1 MKKLVWTFIISLFS
15 LGVNGQIY
23 SYPTGIWEVG
33 DEGGDKV
40 SSWTI
45 GETSL
50 SIAAAVGGG
59 QSFNRNAKHW
69 VISPSIQLALVSN
82 VLIFEESRLSQYRD
96 GSVFSVMI
104 ATYSESNSDLSE
116 FVMVQQWT
124 SISASPL
131 VKEIDLSPWSG
142 QLVQIAFQRVNEG
155 GGSWNISDLQIMG
168 SDLNEVSGF
177 KVSSVTTDQLVLG
190 WEQPENDVQVIL
202 FGGDSEITESPIDG
216 QVYTQG
222 ASIGNSEI
230 LLVGDQVSYIE
241 SGLGSFKTRFYKIW
255 AFDSETHEYTK
266 IGSETSAT
274 TTGLSTIFYEN
285 FENLT
290 YAGDDWKRNGLW
302 SYQDRAWTVAG
313 NTDGD
318 SWNLSGTGTSYRGAK
333 SAFISKIPNSDQSI
347 SEVPGYNYPY
357 KNFDPS
363 FNPSFSTTIEIP
375 EDYQSL
381 ELSFFWKAG
390 GQQGFDF
397 GRVFINDIPITPE
410 LYGVPNWKPE
420 LIDITEFIG
429 KTITLKYSWTNSKG
443 YNVVHNPGFC
453 VDDIMI
459 TGKIIGRPKDFSA
472 TVVNSSTVDL
482 NWSLN
487 TQGND
492 VMIAYSTT
500 GIFGSPDDGQAYNP
514 NGFLPGGGEILY
526 KGNGTSFSHEIN
538 AGNRAYYRIW
548 SVNQETNLYSTAV
561 ATSTVLPASLPFFDD
576 FEEGFQWN
584 VKAYKDNG
592 WYRGR
597 AENFTSGGAYSA
609 YVSNNNGFTN
619 EITGDYWD
627 DTDSAILELPINL
640 AGYKNIDIE
649 FRYKSGSNNYWN
661 HFAHVTLDNG
671 SNSSIRVNKDV
682 DLGNRPEWT
691 HFFTTISS
699 DDEVFAP
706 SSRLRFLMGWQLND
720 PLIGLT
726 VDNVKLTG
734 ELNPILSPPVA
745 VNEGR
750 LENLVSWNNVHET
763 LEAVVVAFRSSDI
776 DVSGVFL
783 TSGERYYV
791 GDIVGESG
799 RVVFVGTGEQFK
811 HAPVIGDEK
820 YFYVVY
826 QKNGLTYSVGKK
838 SNVVTTPKTI
848 SLVYE
853 DFEDGGINWI
863 NVIEAGS
870 NKWFVANPSNISR
883 ENVAFVT
890 KDEISASYSGPNDQK
905 GEAFRA
911 LLTYDTVVDNFK
923 PKAST
928 LIFSYDYI
936 FHGKYG
942 KSQGTNYDDN
952 ARVSLSIWG
961 QNEGISYSASAN
973 NSSTDWKSNH
983 VSFALPSDI
992 ESFGDQINIE
1002 ISFEFV
1008 AEDFVN
1014 PNGKG
1019 FIIDNVSLVAVLD
1032 DDSKVVNG
1040 NSSLDVV
1047 LKSIDDERA
1056 TAVKALSFG
1065 LKDEGADLRPTV
1077 LQQLVVVAGLNN
1089 ELLNWRDVLAGASLF
1104 QIVNGTEEVFVADG
1118 MVQSQSVVFE
1128 GDEFLS
1134 IPNGQEEHF
1143 VLKVWAKES
1152 LDPDVNGKN
1161 LQFLLSSED
1170 LVASIGSSFKAV
1182 ATAVEGNPVSLNINA
1197 TELQFLQEPSF
1208 QANKNIA
1215 LARQPIIVATDA
1227 NGNVDNSYTETIGL
1241 NSAPTGL
1248 IGNKEVSPTEGLAE
1262 FTELYFPQS
1271 GQFRITAIA
1280 GGLPMLESSEITVAD
1295 FDGETISGTS
1305 YINAVRFAG
1314 IDTYTERGDN
1324 GYELLVDNIAYVT
1337 AGNSYN
1343 FDVLVNVKNGER
1355 NFNIDVLILD
1365 ESGTKLKSL
1374 PPQEIDIEQDGLKS
1388 LRFSVVLNA
1397 DNDLDYGTHRLRVKL
1412 SNENNQGEIEDY
1424 TLVFT
1429 QAQWTGMYPAWDIR
1443 DNWSDGKIPSSSM
1456 DDVYIPSKPVNGRF
1470 FPVFEGEGEVN
1481 KVTIERDARLTLKP
1495 GSQFTINGDLV
1506 IEKPGGLILESK
1518 VGPNGLASLITEGS
1532 VSGEANV
1539 KLDIEGGRWYY
1550 LSSAVKTP
1558 TFAQLGAAESPF
1570 KFRIDIYRKA
1580 RWISIYPSN
1589 SASRLRLL
1597 EGFIVKN
1604 SIDEVRNIDVTG
1616 ELNSGEIV
1624 RSFAESGWHLFG
1636 NPYPS
1641 AINWSN
1647 SDGIYRENI
1656 QSTIWYRTQIGSELV
1671 FVTFNGTNMEASHEP
1686 KDIDPSFTQG
1696 ETPSLIPA
1704 YQAVWVRTTG
1714 SQAGSITINN
1724 NAREHSLS
1732 VGTTNYSSP
1741 QLKSS
1746 SWQEEVDRI
1755 RILATNQ
1762 YTRDASVL
1770 VFGSANYETFGEED
1784 SEKYFNSSERVPE
1797 VYTRVDGKSL
1807 AINGMPKLSK
1817 DSYLHIPISVRN
1829 KDDSPVT
1836 LRFNLDGFSSN
1847 HSLALLDNET
1857 GEYVP
1862 LTNGEE
1868 YNYNPT
1874 HIGDNHDRF
1883 VLTLTPG
1890 VTTDLETLNEDEV
1903 DADNRISIKS
1913 IAGKVL
1919 VSVNMEVVQN
1929 GAGVVELYSLD
1940 GRKITEVPARS
1951 SRTLVIL
1958 PNEGGVYIVRAKFG
1972 NLVKSERVLSGV
1984 K

>member
-50 SIAAAVGGG
+50 SIAAAGGGG

-82 VLIFEESRLSQYRD
+82 VLIFKESRLNQYRD

-104 ATYSESNSDLSE
+104 ATYSESNTDLSE

-230 LLVGDQVSYIE
+230 LLVGDQVSYTE

-255 AFDSETHEYTK
+255 AFDSETLEYTK
-266 IGSETSAT
+266 IGGETSAT

-290 YAGDDWKRNGLW
+290 YAGTDWQRNGLW

-429 KTITLKYSWTNSKG
+429 ETITIKYSWTNSNG

-619 EITGDYWD
+619 EISGGYWN

-649 FRYKSGSNNYWN
+649 FRYKSGSNYYWN
-661 HFAHVTLDNG
+661 HFAHVTLDDG

-691 HFFTTISS
+691 HFSTTISS

-706 SSRLRFLMGWQLND
+706 SSRLRFLMGWKIND

-726 VDNVKLTG
+726 VDNVKLSG

-776 DVSGVFL
+776 DVSGIL
-783 TSGERYYV
+783 LISGERYYV

-799 RVVFVGTGEQFK
+799 RVVFIGTGEQFK
-811 HAPVIGDEK
+811 HAPVIGDEE

-838 SNVVTTPKTI
+838 SSVVTTPKTI

-863 NVIEAGS
+863 KESLTGS
-870 NKWFVANPSNISR
+870 NNWYVANPLNVDR
-883 ENVAFVT
+883 ENVAFVSKNGT
-890 KDEISASYSGPNDQK
+890 DAGYFRDEDKHG
-905 GEAFRA
+905 
-911 LLTYDTVVDNFK
+911 VDYKAKLSFYTRVENFK

-928 LIFSYDYI
+928 LVLSYDYI
-936 FHGKYG
+936 FNGKNVSG
-942 KSQGTNYDDN
+942 GNETYDDN
-952 ARVSLSIWG
+952 AGVTLTIWG
-961 QNEGISYSASAN
+961 QNQEKTYKASVS
-973 NSSTDWKSNH
+973 SSTVWKTDQIAFS
-983 VSFALPSDI
+983 LPTNI
-992 ESFGDQINIE
+992 ESFGSEIIIE
-1002 ISFEFV
+1002 IEFAFI
-1008 AEDFVN
+1008 AEN
-1014 PNGKG
+1014 SSKAIAYGLG

-1032 DDSKVVNG
+1032 DDSKVING

-1056 TAVKALSFG
+1056 KAVKSLSFG

-1077 LQQLVVVAGLNN
+1077 LQQLVVVAGSDN

-1152 LDPDVNGKN
+1152 LDPDVNRKN
-1161 LQFLLSSED
+1161 LQFMLKSED

-1197 TELQFLQEPSF
+1197 TELQFLQEPSY

-1215 LARQPIIVATDA
+1215 LTRQPIVVATDV
-1227 NGNVDNSYTETIGL
+1227 NGNVDNSFSGTIVL
-1241 NSAPTGL
+1241 NSTP
-1248 IGNKEVSPTEGLAE
+1248 EGLLGDKELTVNAGLVE
-1262 FTELYFPQS
+1262 FNGLYFS
-1271 GQFRITAIA
+1271 TNGQFRITAIA
-1280 GGLPMLESSEITVAD
+1280 TGLSELESSEISVSD
-1295 FDGETISGTS
+1295 FEGETMSGTS

-1355 NFNIDVLILD
+1355 NFYIGVLILD
-1365 ESGTKLKSL
+1365 ESGTILKSL
-1374 PPQEIDIEQDGLKS
+1374 PPQQINIWQDGLKS

-1397 DNDLDYGTHRLRVKL
+1397 DNDLDFGTHRLRVKL
-1412 SNENNQGEIEDY
+1412 TNQNNQGEIEDY
-1424 TLVFT
+1424 TLVFS
-1429 QAQWTGMYPAWDIR
+1429 QAQWTGMYPSWDIR

-1558 TFAQLGAAESPF
+1558 TFAQLGAADSPF
-1570 KFRIDIYRKA
+1570 DFRIDIYRKA
-1580 RWISIYPSN
+1580 RWISIYPQN
-1589 SASRLRLL
+1589 GASKLREL
-1597 EGFIVKN
+1597 EGFSVKN
-1604 SIDEVRNIDVTG
+1604 SVIETRRVDLLG
-1616 ELNSGEIV
+1616 ELNSGEIT
-1624 RSFAESGWHLFG
+1624 RAFAEGGWHIFG

-1641 AINWSN
+1641 AICWGN
-1647 SDGIYRENI
+1647 SEGWVKENVLP
-1656 QSTIWYRTQIGSELV
+1656 TIWYRTQIGSEMT
-1671 FVTFNGTNMEASHEP
+1671 FVTYNAQNNIASHTPEEASEEYSAGDHFS
-1686 KDIDPSFTQG
+1686 I
-1696 ETPSLIPA
+1696 IPP
-1704 YQAVWVRTTG
+1704 YQAVWIRTATNAPATITVDNRVRLHNTED
-1714 SQAGSITINN
+1714 SKA
-1724 NAREHSLS
+1724 
-1732 VGTTNYSSP
+1732 P
-1741 QLKSS
+1741 QLKSGS
-1746 SWQEEVDRI
+1746 AKDELSII
-1755 RILATNQ
+1755 RIVASNQ
-1762 YTRDASVL
+1762 FSRDGSVIYFSEANAEE
-1770 VFGSANYETFGEED
+1770 FGTED
-1784 SEKYFNSSERVPE
+1784 SEKYFNDSKNVPE
-1797 VYTRVDGKSL
+1797 VYTRVDDRSL
-1807 AINGMPKLSK
+1807 AINGVPAITESVKS
-1817 DSYLHIPISVRN
+1817 IPISVRN
-1829 KDDSPVT
+1829 RVEGDVSLGFDLS
-1836 LRFNLDGFSSN
+1836 RF
-1847 HSLALLDNET
+1847 T
-1857 GEYVP
+1857 GEHAVYFEDKTTGAFLNVARNS
-1862 LTNGEE
+1862 TYEYSVKQTGE
-1868 YNYNPT
+1868 
-1874 HIGDNHDRF
+1874 DHDRF
-1883 VLTLTPG
+1883 VLHLYK
-1890 VTTDLETLNEDEV
+1890 VSTDLEEV
-1903 DADNRISIKS
+1903 RADNDEIAADEEISIKS

-1919 VSVNMEVVQN
+1919 VSVGMDLVQQN
-1929 GAGVVELYSLD
+1929 PGIIEIYTID
-1940 GRKITEVPARS
+1940 GRKISEVPARS
-1951 SRTLVIL
+1951 GRTLVML
-1958 PNEGGVYIVRAKFG
+1958 SNQNGVYIVRAKFG
-1972 NLVKSERVLSGV
+1972 NLIKSERVLVSEN
-1984 K
+1984 